1 MSCEE
6 ARGRQLARCWKTSAV
21 LRSLDLCTE
30 DFGKPLKGFQRGN
43 DMIPC
48 LECFSPDPE
57 VSFLSFDSELKRPLF
72 GKAFPDLPI

>member
-6 ARGRQLARCWKTSAV
+6 ARGRQLARSWKTSAV

-30 DFGKPLKGFQRGN
+30 DFGKPLKEFQLGN

-48 LECFSPDPE
+48 FPPDPE
-57 VSFLSFDSELKRPLF
+57 VSFLSFNSERKRPLF
-72 GKAFPDLPI
+72 SKAFPDLPI